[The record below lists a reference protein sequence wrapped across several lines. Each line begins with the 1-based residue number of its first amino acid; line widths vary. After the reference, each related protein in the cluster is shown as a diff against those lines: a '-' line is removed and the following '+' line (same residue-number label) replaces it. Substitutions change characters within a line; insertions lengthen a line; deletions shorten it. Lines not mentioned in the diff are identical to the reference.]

1 MLNGLLRK
9 VMMAALLVL
18 AQQSNA
24 EDIGFVSAPLMG
36 DGVPSAELEAASAA
50 ITNRVQQAL
59 QGEIVCDNGICIKAP
74 PFPYEP
80 VSPVINYAAEQSYNE
95 FLDVR
100 IDIARCADHACA
112 ESVVQ
117 QAPGVEVV
125 EPSAAP

>member
-1 MLNGLLRK
+1 MLSHISRNLT
-9 VMMAALLVL
+9 MAALLAM
-18 AQQSNA
+18 AQQSSA
-24 EDIGFVSAPLMG
+24 EDISVLSSPLMG
-36 DGVPSAELEAASAA
+36 SEYPSAELEAANAA
-50 ITNRVQQAL
+50 FANRVEQTL
-59 QGEIVCDNGICIKAP
+59 QGEIACDNGICIKAP

-80 VSPVINYAAEQSYNE
+80 VSSVIDVAAEQSYNE
-95 FLDVR
+95 FLDAR